1 LRAPVSGASRARLAL
16 PGRAAAGYHAAMPT
30 PPVLTLQ
37 DVTLRYGDTVAVD
50 GLSLEVGRG
59 EIFGLLGP
67 NGCGKSTTLGAVAG
81 ALAPAAGVIRV
92 AGVEERTDPLAY
104 RQLVGLVPQ
113 ELALYEELIAEDNL
127 LFFGRLYGLR
137 GRDLLRQ
144 AGAALELVRLTD
156 RARHRVR
163 TLSGGMQRRLNLAC
177 ALLHEPPLLLLDEP
191 TVGIDL
197 ESREAIFA
205 SLRRL
210 RDRGTALVFT
220 THHLEE
226 AEQMCDRVAI
236 LHCGRLVALGTPDE
250 SLAALP
256 NRPRPP
262 RLERVFLE
270 LTGRAA

>member
-1 LRAPVSGASRARLAL
+1 
-16 PGRAAAGYHAAMPT
+16 MPT
-30 PPVLTLQ
+30 PPVLSLH
-37 DVTLRYGDTVAVD
+37 DVTLRYGDTVAVG
-50 GLSLEVGRG
+50 GLSLEVRRG

-67 NGCGKSTTLGAVAG
+67 NGCGKSTTLAAVAG
-81 ALAPAAGVIRV
+81 ALAAAAGVIRV

-104 RQLVGLVPQ
+104 RRLVGLVPQ
-113 ELALYEELIAEDNL
+113 ELALYEELTAEDNL

-137 GRDLLRQ
+137 GSDLRRR
-144 AGAALELVRLTD
+144 AGEALEFVRLAD

-191 TVGIDL
+191 TVGIDP

-210 RDRGTALVFT
+210 RDLGTALVFT
-220 THHLEE
+220 THYLEE
-226 AEQMCDRVAI
+226 AEQLCDRVGI
-236 LHCGRLVALGTPDE
+236 LDHGRLVALGTLDD
-250 SLAALP
+250 LAGAWP
-256 NRPRPP
+256 ACRVRQGPARRGGHRGP

-270 LTGRAA
+270 LTGRAACEP

>member
-1 LRAPVSGASRARLAL
+1 
-16 PGRAAAGYHAAMPT
+16 MPT
-30 PPVLTLQ
+30 PPVLSLH

-67 NGCGKSTTLGAVAG
+67 NGCGKSTTLAAVAG

-92 AGVEERTDPLAY
+92 AGVEERADPLAY
-104 RQLVGLVPQ
+104 RRLAGLVPQ
-113 ELALYEELIAEDNL
+113 ELALYEELTAEDNL
-127 LFFGRLYGLR
+127 LFFGRLYGQR
-137 GRDLLRQ
+137 GRDLLRR
-144 AGAALELVRLTD
+144 AGAALEFVRLEC
-156 RARHRVR
+156 RARQRVC

-191 TVGIDL
+191 TVGIDP
-197 ESREAIFA
+197 ESREAILA

-226 AEQMCDRVAI
+226 AEQLCDRVGI
-236 LHCGRLVALGTPDE
+236 LDRGRLVALGTPDD
-250 SLAALP
+250 LAGAWP
-256 NRPRPP
+256 GGWMRRDRAHRDDRRGPG
-262 RLERVFLE
+262 LERLLLE
-270 LTGRAA
+270 LTGRAACEP

>member
-1 LRAPVSGASRARLAL
+1 
-16 PGRAAAGYHAAMPT
+16 MPT
-30 PPVLTLQ
+30 PPVLSLH

-50 GLSLEVGRG
+50 ALSLEVRPG
-59 EIFGLLGP
+59 ETFGLLGP
-67 NGCGKSTTLGAVAG
+67 NGCGKSTTLAAVAG

-92 AGVEERTDPLAY
+92 AGVEERADPLAY
-104 RQLVGLVPQ
+104 RRLVGLVPQ
-113 ELALYEELIAEDNL
+113 ELALYEELTAADNL

-137 GRDLLRQ
+137 GRDLLRR
-144 AGAALELVRLTD
+144 AGESLEFVRLAD

-191 TVGIDL
+191 TVGIDPG
-197 ESREAIFA
+197 SREAIFA

-210 RDRGTALVFT
+210 RDRGTALLFT

-226 AEQMCDRVAI
+226 AEHLCDRVGI
-236 LHCGRLVALGTPDE
+236 LDSGRLVALGTLEDLAGDWPDRRV
-250 SLAALP
+250 
-256 NRPRPP
+256 RPDPAHRGGHRGP

-270 LTGRAA
+270 LTGRAACEP

>member
-1 LRAPVSGASRARLAL
+1 
-16 PGRAAAGYHAAMPT
+16 MPT

-37 DVTLRYGDTVAVD
+37 DVILRYGDTVAVD
-50 GLSLEVGRG
+50 ALSLEVRPG
-59 EIFGLLGP
+59 EVFGLLGP
-67 NGCGKSTTLGAVAG
+67 NGCGKSTTLAAVAG

-92 AGVEERTDPLAY
+92 AGVEERADPLAY
-104 RQLVGLVPQ
+104 RRLVGLVPQ
-113 ELALYEELIAEDNL
+113 ELAIYEELTAEDNL
-127 LFFGRLYGLR
+127 RFFGRLYGLR
-137 GRDLLRQ
+137 GRDLRRR
-144 AGAALELVRLTD
+144 AGAALGCVRLAD

-191 TVGIDL
+191 TVGIDPQ
-197 ESREAIFA
+197 SREAIFA

-210 RDRGTALVFT
+210 RDHGTALVFT

-226 AEQMCDRVAI
+226 AEQLCDRVAI
-236 LHCGRLVALGTPDE
+236 LERGRLVALGTPDE
-250 SLAALP
+250 SLAGLP
-256 NRPRPP
+256 KRSRPP